1 MNESKINDLE
11 AHVEFLEN
19 RITDLETK
27 ISEQLEKLDGNGRE
41 IRHLQD
47 ELTAANN
54 QKKIVDERLKQVG

>member
-47 ELTAANN
+47 ELSAANN
-54 QKKIVDERLKQVG
+54 QKKIIEERLKQVG